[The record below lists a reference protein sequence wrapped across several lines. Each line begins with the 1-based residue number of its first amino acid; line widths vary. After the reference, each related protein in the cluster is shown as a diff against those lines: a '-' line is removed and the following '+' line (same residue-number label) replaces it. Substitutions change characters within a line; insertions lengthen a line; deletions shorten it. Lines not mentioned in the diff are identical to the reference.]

1 MSNIQNFKEWRAE
14 EMVKVFLLKSGFKF
28 EIETFPTPMFDLF
41 VKFKTNSNV
50 KFAIEVKTKIRFQ
63 SRINKQMS
71 ALKTYRDAGLIN
83 IPVLLIK
90 VDEKEEESEFDFL
103 VFPSFKE
110 NKLLIRNEFKFIKL
124 NKENFKMKMNSIEK
138 WYAEK

>member
-1 MSNIQNFKEWRAE
+1 MSNIHNFKEWRAE
-14 EMVKVFLLKSGFKF
+14 EIVKVFLLKSGYKF

-41 VKFKTNSNV
+41 VKFKTNTDI
-50 KFAIEVKTKIRFQ
+50 KFAIEVKTKNRFI

-71 ALKTYRDAGLIN
+71 ALKSYRDAGLIN

-124 NKENFKMKMNSIEK
+124 DKENFKTKMNAIEK
-138 WYAEK
+138 WYNK

>member
-1 MSNIQNFKEWRAE
+1 
-14 EMVKVFLLKSGFKF
+14 
-28 EIETFPTPMFDLF
+28 MFDLF
-41 VKFKTNSNV
+41 IKSKTNSNI
-50 KFAIEVKTKIRFQ
+50 KFAIEVKTKNRFI
-63 SRINKQMS
+63 SRINKQMT
-71 ALKTYRDAGLIN
+71 ALKSYRDAGLIN

-124 NKENFKMKMNSIEK
+124 DKENFRTKMHAIEK
-138 WYAEK
+138 WYN

>member
-14 EMVKVFLLKSGFKF
+14 EIVKVFLLKSGYKF
-28 EIETFPTPMFDLF
+28 EVETFPTPMFDLF
-41 VKFKTNSNV
+41 VKSKTNSNV
-50 KFAIEVKTKIRFQ
+50 KFAIEVKTESRFI

-71 ALKTYRDAGLIN
+71 TLNSYRDAGLIN

-90 VDEKEEESEFDFL
+90 VDERKEESEFDFL

-124 NKENFKMKMNSIEK
+124 DKENFRKKMNAIEK
-138 WYAEK
+138 WYNK